1 VSPPLR
7 NSEFNKSLHKRG
19 TQMVEGTVMII
30 GLGQVG
36 GKTLELLARKPG
48 ITRIVGADV
57 NEAYGFQKVNNAAFG
72 AQLEGYY
79 PNIDFVKVDLMDVD
93 MTSET
98 LAEIKPSIIFN
109 STSLQS
115 YWVVESLPKEI
126 HKKFQEAGYGPWLP
140 MHLVLCHKLMQAVG
154 QSGIKAWVVNG
165 AYPDA
170 VNPTLAE
177 VGQAPVAGIGN
188 LDLVI
193 PQLRKV
199 ISMKM
204 KVPTRSVSPMLVMH
218 HYAEYWVVREGHS
231 GGAPYYL
238 KVLVDG
244 NDVTGDLNP
253 EELFKDI
260 IKHAKRLGHPEGHY
274 LVASSAIQKILSL
287 YHDTGEISHVA
298 GPGGLVGGY
307 PVRLSQEGAELALP
321 REISREEAI
330 RINLE
335 SQRLEGIEKIKNDG
349 TVVFT
354 DKSCEIMKE
363 LLGYECKTMK
373 REEYE
378 ERAAEL
384 GRRYEEF
391 SKRHLS

>member
-1 VSPPLR
+1 MAD
-7 NSEFNKSLHKRG
+7 G
-19 TQMVEGTVMII
+19 TIMII
-30 GLGQVG
+30 GLGEVG
-36 GKTLELLARKPG
+36 GKALELLARKPG
-48 ITRIVGADV
+48 IARIIGADV
-57 NEAYGFQKVNNAAFG
+57 NEAYGFQRVNNAAFG
-72 AQLEGYY
+72 AQLEGFY
-79 PNIDFVKVDLMDVD
+79 PNIDFVKVDLRDIGK
-93 MTSET
+93 TSET
-98 LAEIKPSIIFN
+98 LARIKPSVIFN

-115 YWVVESLPKEI
+115 YWVVELLPKEI
-126 HKKFQEAGYGPWLP
+126 HKKFQKAGYGPWLP
-140 MHLVLCHKLMQAVG
+140 MHLTLCQKLMQAVG
-154 QSGIKAWVVNG
+154 RSGIKTWVVNG

-170 VNPTLAE
+170 VNPTLAK
-177 VGQAPVAGIGN
+177 VGEAPIAGIGN
-188 LDLVI
+188 IELVI

-199 ISMKM
+199 ISHRLN
-204 KVPTRSVSPMLVMH
+204 VPMRSVFPLLVMH
-218 HYAEYWVVREGHS
+218 HYAEYWVVREGHT

-244 NDVTGDLNP
+244 NDITAELNP

-260 IKHAKRLGHPEGHY
+260 VKYAKRLGHPEGHY

-287 YHDTGEISHVA
+287 YYDTGETSHVA

-307 PVRLSQEGAELALP
+307 PVRLSQEGVKLALP
-321 REISREEAI
+321 REISQEEAI

-335 SQRLEGIEKIKNDG
+335 SQRLEGIEEIKNDG

-373 REEYE
+373 REEYG

-391 SKRHLS
+391 SKKYLS